1 MDTSHNQDDLILK
14 QQEEIQKTIAAS
26 SDLVSDKLPLKTL
39 EEEFANDEVYRS
51 KIAKLSDKYSFLVF
65 IPGSIKFIVECVET
79 NSCCKRN

>member
-39 EEEFANDEVYRS
+39 EEEFANDEVYRR
-51 KIAKLSDKYSFLVF
+51 KIAKLCDKYSEFRRIRTLKC
-65 IPGSIKFIVECVET
+65 IRGLGK
-79 NSCCKRN
+79 

>member
-39 EEEFANDEVYRS
+39 EEEFANDES
-51 KIAKLSDKYSFLVF
+51 LADLSWQPSTLIFE
-65 IPGSIKFIVECVET
+65 P
-79 NSCCKRN
+79 

>member
-39 EEEFANDEVYRS
+39 EEEFA
-51 KIAKLSDKYSFLVF
+51 KYA
-65 IPGSIKFIVECVET
+65 
-79 NSCCKRN
+79 